1 MIERDSFT
9 RGMEMKEYQIK
20 RYSILVLGNIV
31 IGLGV
36 AILLKA
42 GLGIDPFTLMNM
54 GISEAV
60 GINFSIVQWT
70 ISIVILVSVFFI
82 DRTKIFVGTVMNML
96 LVAPLIQ
103 GFSWMVNGLIPD
115 MQSLGINIVIVLIG
129 CTVLSLGAG
138 LYSGTG
144 LGLSPYDLIAI
155 MIAERKPI
163 AFRWMRIITDVI
175 CVIVGWLLGSVVGIG
190 TVIVAL
196 CMGPLISLFK
206 EKTEEYLRKSHEKIA
221 EQVAQQSIEL

>member
-1 MIERDSFT
+1 
-9 RGMEMKEYQIK
+9 MKEHQMK
-20 RYSILVLGNIV
+20 RYTILTLGNIV

-54 GISEAV
+54 GISEAL

-70 ISIVILVSVFFI
+70 ISIIILVSVFFI
-82 DRTKIFVGTVMNML
+82 DKKKIFIGTVMNML

-103 GFSWMVNGLIPD
+103 GFSWMVDRIIPD
-115 MQSLGINIVIVLIG
+115 VQNLWINIIIVLVG
-129 CTVLSLGAG
+129 CTILALGAG
-138 LYSGTG
+138 LYSGTD

-155 MIAERKPI
+155 MISERKPI
-163 AFRWMRIITDVI
+163 HFRWMRIITDVI
-175 CVIVGWLLGSVVGIG
+175 CVVVGWLLGSVVGIG

-196 CMGPLISLFK
+196 CMGPLIGLFK
-206 EKTEEYLRKSHEKIA
+206 RLTEEYLQKSYEKVS
-221 EQVAQQSIEL
+221 EGTLPL